1 MPENP
6 FSPSQVTESVAH
18 PSDPFSTTSLHGT
31 ARTGQIITLAL
42 GKGVLI
48 IALIFGVMMMDGERE
63 SASLELLLAM
73 GGGLFV
79 VLLVGSFFVTK
90 IMRSAATTRL
100 RRHPEVAAMRESSTT
115 DPTLG
120 APTLGAPTLS
130 RARHPWVQWEARQPV
145 PEPLRPFLMA
155 QQTSTLVGQA
165 MLEGS
170 AVVNLVFA
178 LIDGSWLHFVF
189 VFFAVVALISM
200 IPTVDKLR
208 NRIEN
213 AIALD

>member
-6 FSPSQVTESVAH
+6 FSPSQVTESITH
-18 PSDPFSTTSLHGT
+18 PSHAFSAISLHGV
-31 ARTGQIITLAL
+31 ARTGQIITLAF

-48 IALIFGVMMMDGERE
+48 IALIFGIMLMDGDQQNTNTEF
-63 SASLELLLAM
+63 LLAM

-79 VLLVGSFFVTK
+79 VLLVGSFLVPRLL
-90 IMRSAATTRL
+90 RSTATTRL
-100 RRHPEVAAMRESSTT
+100 RSHPEVSAMRESSTT
-115 DPTLG
+115 DPSLRD
-120 APTLGAPTLS
+120 PTLS
-130 RARHPWVQWEARQPV
+130 RSRHQWVQWEARQPV

-165 MLEGS
+165 ILEGS
-170 AVVNLVFA
+170 AVVNLVLA

-189 VFFAVVALISM
+189 VFFALVGLISM
-200 IPTVDKLR
+200 IPTVQKLR

>member
-6 FSPSQVTESVAH
+6 FSPSQVTDTVNH
-18 PSDPFSTTSLHGT
+18 PSHPFSAISLHGS

-48 IALIFGVMMMDGERE
+48 IALILGVMMMDGEKQN
-63 SASLELLLAM
+63 ANLELLLAM

-79 VLLVGSFFVTK
+79 VLLVGSFLVPRLL
-90 IMRSAATTRL
+90 RSAATTRL
-100 RRHPEVAAMRESSTT
+100 RSHPEVVAIRESSTT
-115 DPTLG
+115 DPTLRD
-120 APTLGAPTLS
+120 PTLS
-130 RARHPWVQWEARQPV
+130 RSRHQWVQWEARQPV
-145 PEPLRPFLMA
+145 PEPLRPFLVE

-189 VFFAVVALISM
+189 VFFALVALVSM
-200 IPTVDKLR
+200 IPTVEKLR